1 MQLDPNFP
9 NSVYA
14 GFSAGEGASIPPL
27 YLAPVYTTNAG
38 ATWHTVP
45 LPNRFSLED
54 FGGFATGGNG
64 VAALFSRD
72 NFSNGDFPQGTEM
85 ATSRLR

>member
-1 MQLDPNFP
+1 MQLDPTFP
-9 NSVYA
+9 DSVYA

-45 LPNRFSLED
+45 LPRGFSLEQ
-54 FGGFATGGNG
+54 FGGFAADGNG
-64 VAALFSRD
+64 VAALF
-72 NFSNGDFPQGTEM
+72 NLSNISTGEFPLGTRNGYV
-85 ATSRLR
+85 AVK